1 MDRFPPAG
9 FAPAC
14 LCWLAL
20 TPAPAA
26 LGQEPAFGQA
36 PLPAP
41 APLPTDGE
49 PGRSYVEPPAIP
61 DPPAGLGGL
70 TDGSVGSP
78 AAGPTLGLDDLLA
91 LATENN
97 PTLRQ
102 ARSQVAGALGKALQA
117 GLWPNPVLMYVGEKI
132 GSEGTAGE
140 FQGFEVRQEF
150 VTADKR
156 QLSRAKYLARARA
169 GELLALAQQY
179 RVCNDVRV
187 HFFRALGRR
196 DRLEI
201 RRELLKS
208 AEDGVVTA
216 RELYNEGQE
225 NVAGV
230 RRANVALQR
239 TRLDL
244 LMAENQYQRA
254 VGELT
259 SLTGAD
265 LGPVTLAGEL
275 APLGD
280 VDPLDFHELLFRL
293 YEQSPEV
300 LAAKA
305 KLNADRITV
314 RREIVEPV
322 PNVVVTAGPG
332 YNFEAEDAVANVGIA
347 LEIPIWNRN
356 QGTIRQA
363 EADLARQGR
372 EVRRVELVLRRR
384 LFEVY
389 QDYLTGLQHVVEY
402 RDVILPEAKAAYRAQ
417 LESYREDRQ
426 DWPDVLDAQREYFD
440 LRHEYVERLTAWRE
454 NEVLLAGFLL
464 HGGLDAPMNPTP
476 PGHIDA
482 VPQPR

>member
-1 MDRFPPAG
+1 M
-9 FAPAC
+9 
-14 LCWLAL
+14 
-20 TPAPAA
+20 
-26 LGQEPAFGQA
+26 
-36 PLPAP
+36 PAP
-41 APLPTDGE
+41 APMPTLAADDAAE
-49 PGRSYVEPPAIP
+49 PGRSYLEPPAIP
-61 DPPAGLGGL
+61 SPPAGMGVL
-70 TDGSVGSP
+70 TDESVEFP
-78 AAGPTLGLDDLLA
+78 AAGPTMGLNDLLA
-91 LATENN
+91 LATQNN

-102 ARSQVAGALGKALQA
+102 ARLQVAGTLGKAVQA
-117 GLWPNPVLMYVGEKI
+117 GLWPNPVLMYEAEQI
-132 GSEGTAGE
+132 GVEDTAGE
-140 FQGFEVRQEF
+140 FHGLLVSQEF

-156 QLSRAKYLARARA
+156 RISRQKYLARARV

-201 RRELLKS
+201 LRELLKS

-239 TRLDL
+239 ARLDL

-254 VGELT
+254 LGELT
-259 SLTGAD
+259 SLAGCE
-265 LGPVTLAGEL
+265 LGPLTLTGEF
-275 APLGD
+275 ASRGEI
-280 VDPLDFHELLFRL
+280 DPLDFEALRFRL
-293 YEQSPEV
+293 YEQSPQV
-300 LAAKA
+300 LATKA
-305 KLNADRITV
+305 KLNADRITL
-314 RREIVEPV
+314 RREIVEPI
-322 PNVVVTAGPG
+322 PNVVVSGGSG
-332 YNFEAEDAVANVGIA
+332 YNFETDENVGMLGVS
-347 LEIPIWNRN
+347 LEMPIWNRN

-363 EADLARQGR
+363 EADLARQQR
-372 EVRRVELVLRRR
+372 EVRRTELVLRRR

-417 LESYREDRQ
+417 LDSYQEDRQ
-426 DWPDVLDAQREYFD
+426 EWPEVLDAQREYFD
-440 LRHEYVERLTAWRE
+440 VRHMYVEHLTTWRE

-464 HGGLDAPMNPTP
+464 HGGLDAPMGVTP